1 MPGEAGR
8 YLTIP
13 DKIVTEMLFFV
24 FLVLG
29 YCVPIVMARSSAAK
43 VKRLVGNNPF
53 REEETWFEMR
63 TISEEEFVHMKMIV
77 MDRDEG
83 EAFRLL
89 KEFLKRLEQQ
99 KNLGLKSH
107 LD

>member
-1 MPGEAGR
+1 MV
-8 YLTIP
+8 LTIS
-13 DKIVTEMLFFV
+13 D
-24 FLVLG
+24 
-29 YCVPIVMARSSAAK
+29 
-43 VKRLVGNNPF
+43 
-53 REEETWFEMR
+53 
-63 TISEEEFVHMKMIV
+63 EEFVQMKRIV
-77 MDRDEG
+77 MDRDEE